1 MARYRL
7 LASVLAVI
15 LLGIVSGCGMPER
28 HEEPRAKG
36 GVLDLRE
43 WRFEQDGR
51 VDLRGTWTFYPNQLL
66 TSVDGAGGNAAQVVV
81 PGTWNNYE
89 GAFGIRHGKGY
100 GTYRLLVL
108 AETDEPTLSI
118 RIPNVFTAYKLLVNG
133 EGIASRGIVSATEQD
148 AVASQS
154 PQLATFVMPKSGEI
168 ELLLQVSNYHHRRG
182 GIWVDPKLGA
192 TSDMIEHQTRLTAQ
206 SMVLFGSLT
215 IVGLYHIALFARR
228 REESFTLHFGLLCI
242 FIGLRTIVTGETLLQ
257 RWIPGLSWETGL
269 KIDYAS
275 LTLSALSAY
284 MYIFSLFPRE
294 ASKRVGR
301 AIVNCS
307 MMLCSAVLL
316 FPAYHY
322 SRLLSVFQ
330 LFIVAVSLFI
340 LYALFTAKRRNRD
353 GAGFVLIGV
362 FVFTLTV
369 LNDMVYYNE
378 WYMTTELVP
387 IGLFFFILMQ
397 AVILSSRFSG
407 ALRKVETISG
417 ALRELNLHLEDRI
430 EERTDALRRSKEN
443 LEATNRRL
451 ERMERSR
458 RHLMTNI
465 SHDLRTPMTL
475 IQGYLEALQDGV
487 VQGVEQQ
494 GQYIRMALGKI
505 GGLNRLIGDLFE
517 LAKLESGQVPLRIEP
532 VSVQQWA
539 YLIRDSFGLDVESRG
554 MAFAVEG
561 MGDGAAEGEAVGWD
575 RVRVSIDEG
584 RMNQVLA
591 NLVYNALKYM
601 HAGGRLTVG
610 FRFMEEPG
618 RLELSVSDTGE
629 GISEED
635 MPYLFDRFYK
645 KDKPR
650 ASKDS
655 GSGIGLAIV
664 KEIIELHNGTIEAAS
679 EPGQGTTFRIVLP
692 ATKEEA

>member
-1 MARYRL
+1 LARYRI
-7 LASVLAVI
+7 LAAVLTVI
-15 LLGIVSGCGMPER
+15 LLAIVSGCGMPDR
-28 HEEPRAKG
+28 QEEPKAKG
-36 GVLDLRE
+36 GVLDLRD

-66 TSVDGAGGNAAQVVV
+66 TSAEAAGGKADQVVV
-81 PGTWNNYE
+81 PGTWNNYSE
-89 GAFGIRHGKGY
+89 SYGINHGKGY
-100 GTYRLLVL
+100 GTYRILILTD
-108 AETDEPTLSI
+108 TDEPTLSI
-118 RIPNVFTAYKLLVNG
+118 RVPNVFTAYKLLVNG
-133 EGIASRGIVSATEQD
+133 EEIASRGTVSASEQD

-154 PQLATFVMPKSGEI
+154 PQLATFVMPASGEI
-168 ELLLQVSNYHHRRG
+168 ELLFQVSNYHHRRG

-192 TSDMIEHQTRLTAQ
+192 TPDMIEHQTRLTAQ

-257 RWIPGLSWETGL
+257 RWMPGLSWETGL

-284 MYIFSLFPRE
+284 MYIFSLFPHE

-307 MMLCSAVLL
+307 MILCSAVLL

-362 FVFTLTV
+362 LVFTLTV

-430 EERTDALRRSKEN
+430 EERTDALRRSKEK
-443 LEATNRRL
+443 LEASNRRL

-505 GGLNRLIGDLFE
+505 GGLNRMIGDLFE

-539 YLIRDSFGLDVESRG
+539 CLIRDNFGLDVESRG
-554 MAFAVEG
+554 MAFAVVG
-561 MGDGAAEGEAVGWD
+561 MDAIEAEAVGWD
-575 RVRVSIDEG
+575 RVRVNIDEG

-601 HAGGRLTVG
+601 HAGGRLTIG
-610 FRFMEEPG
+610 FRFLDEPS
-618 RLELSVSDTGE
+618 RLEVSVTDTGE
-629 GISEED
+629 GISAED

-650 ASKDS
+650 ASADS

-692 ATKEEA
+692 AKKEEA